1 MEGNTSQALLSEASV
16 LVTATRLR
24 IARSMTLLTRG
35 ALEKVR
41 SPRSD
46 NAAVSVVA
54 RKQLH
59 PSSVPP
65 L

>member
-1 MEGNTSQALLSEASV
+1 MEGNTSQTLLSEASI

-24 IARSMTLLTRG
+24 IARSMTLLTRA

-41 SPRSD
+41 PQRYD
-46 NAAVSVVA
+46 DPAVSLIV
-54 RKQLH
+54 RKAVH